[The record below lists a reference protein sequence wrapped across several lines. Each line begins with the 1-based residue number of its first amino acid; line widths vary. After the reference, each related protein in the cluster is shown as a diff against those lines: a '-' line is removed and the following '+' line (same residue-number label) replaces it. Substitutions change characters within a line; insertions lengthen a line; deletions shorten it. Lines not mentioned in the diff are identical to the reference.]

1 MNFLG
6 TIKDCNGNNQENISI
21 PLQNKF
27 RTLGLDIM
35 VGLEKDKYMDTL
47 PLGQSNW
54 TLFKIVI
61 V

>member
-1 MNFLG
+1 MVI
-6 TIKDCNGNNQENISI
+6 IKKIYPYHCKKEKKI
-21 PLQNKF
+21 

-47 PLGQSNW
+47 LLGQSNW